1 MPDPK
6 YVGQIEW
13 PVTVELGKGLEGA
26 ITGETT
32 IGYVD
37 GQAGHLVYRGY
48 TIEQLAENSTFEETT
63 YLLLYGKLPTKAELD
78 KFNKLL
84 VSERSVPD
92 EVIDVLRKLPRD
104 VHPMLALEAAT
115 AALGAFDPETE
126 DESIEAKTR
135 VGIRLIAK
143 MATLAG
149 AVARIRGGRPVVAP
163 DPKLGYGASFLY
175 MMTGEKPTELAGR
188 IMDIALL
195 LHADHG
201 MNASTF
207 TCMVVASTMAD
218 MYSSICG
225 GIAAL
230 KGPLHGGANE
240 RALAELRTIPDVAG
254 AVKYVADA
262 RAQKKKIMGF
272 GHRVYKAYDPR
283 ARILARYAEQLTDEA
298 GKSLV
303 YQIARKMEEEVIA
316 AYGEKG
322 IFPNVDFYS
331 GIVYDM
337 LGIET
342 KMFTPIFVVGRMSGW
357 VARVLE
363 YLPEVRIFRPRAQY
377 IGLRD
382 QKYVP
387 MDKR

>member
-1 MPDPK
+1 
-6 YVGQIEW
+6 
-13 PVTVELGKGLEGA
+13 
-26 ITGETT
+26 
-32 IGYVD
+32 
-37 GQAGHLVYRGY
+37 HLVYRGY
-48 TIEQLAENSTFEETT
+48 TIEDLAENSTFEETT
-63 YLLLYGKLPTKAELD
+63 YLLLYGKLPTRGELD
-78 KFNKLL
+78 EFNQLL
-84 VSERSVPD
+84 VSERGVPD

-104 VHPMLALEAAT
+104 VHPMLALETGT

-135 VGIRLIAK
+135 VGVRLISK
-143 MATLAG
+143 IATLAG
-149 AVARIRGGRPVVAP
+149 AVARIRAGRAIVAP
-163 DPKLGYGASFLY
+163 DPSLGHGANFLY
-175 MMTGEKPTELAGR
+175 MMTGEKPSELAGR
-188 IMDIALL
+188 IMDVALL

-207 TCMVVASTMAD
+207 TCMVVASTMSD
-218 MYSSICG
+218 MYSAVTA
-225 GIAAL
+225 GIASL

-240 RALAELRTIPDVAG
+240 RSLKELQTIPDVEA

-283 ARILARYAEQLTDEA
+283 ARILSEYARQLTEQA
-298 GKSLV
+298 GAAKIYEV
-303 YQIARKMEEEVIA
+303 AKKVEEEVIA

-331 GIVYDM
+331 GIVYNM

-342 KMFTPIFVVGRMSGW
+342 RMFTPIFVVGRMSGW

-363 YLPEVRIFRPRAQY
+363 YLPDNRIFRPRAQY
-377 IGLRD
+377 VGARD
-382 QKYVP
+382 LKYVP
-387 MDKR
+387 IDER